1 MKVKSSMKKEKIIS
15 LLLFSILSAIY
26 LNEPD
31 LYYIYDLSKFDN
43 TKIYLSYSIVFGLVL
58 LLSNLLI

>member
-31 LYYIYDLSKFDN
+31 FYYIYDLSKFDN